1 MSEEFFKNDGFKD
14 FNELIEKYSQKVDKD
29 KVLNAIQKGADA
41 LAKDVRALPK
51 PRSSINKSGY
61 THLLDTVT
69 KKVNTK
75 KKEIEVGWGKYYG
88 PMIERGTKKIDAQ
101 PHIKTTYNQNIEK
114 YQKIILQELGF

>member
-41 LAKDVRALPK
+41 LAKDVRARPK

-69 KKVNTK
+69 TKVNAK

-101 PHIKTTYNQNIEK
+101 PHIKPTYNQNIEK